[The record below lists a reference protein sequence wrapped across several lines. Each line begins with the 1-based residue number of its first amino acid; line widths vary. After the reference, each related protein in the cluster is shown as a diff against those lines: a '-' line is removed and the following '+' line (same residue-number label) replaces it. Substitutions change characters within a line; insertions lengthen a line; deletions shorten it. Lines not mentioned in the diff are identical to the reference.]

1 MLRGF
6 CCSVV
11 GQLFLVK
18 MYCDTVRFHNG
29 SIPTSATQILAV
41 KYISHKSLNMCV

>member
-18 MYCDTVRFHNG
+18 IYCDTVRFRNG
-29 SIPTSATQILAV
+29 GITSSAMHIIAA
-41 KYISHKSLNMCV
+41 KYI